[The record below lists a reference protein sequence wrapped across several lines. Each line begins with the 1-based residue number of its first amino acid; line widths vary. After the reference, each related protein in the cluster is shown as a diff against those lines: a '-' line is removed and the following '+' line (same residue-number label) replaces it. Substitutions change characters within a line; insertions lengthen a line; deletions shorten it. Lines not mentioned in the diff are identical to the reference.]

1 MGYLDLS
8 PANKHNKIRGIPNTM
23 NIPIVRI
30 RIRKTNKN
38 IPKHNIDIPRVKI
51 QGLVTLSTI
60 YRIQAPL
67 SPSSPSASSFA
78 ILLLV
83 VLSTAVTNLFR
94 FLPNFLI
101 SSSMKIS
108 TLKKRVRM

>member
-1 MGYLDLS
+1 MGYFDLS
-8 PANKHNKIRGIPNTM
+8 PAYNHNKIKGIPNTK

-51 QGLVTLSTI
+51 EGVVRPSTI

-94 FLPNFLI
+94 FLLNFLT